1 MLVTFI
7 YAAAFSIVIIAAMVW
22 LLWRHKKAATGDINL
37 IGALASVEATLAP
50 EGAVLVR
57 GELWRARLKPLQCA
71 AVHHADRNMIVKRG
85 SNVRVVGASDWLLEV
100 ELAD

>member
-7 YAAAFSIVIIAAMVW
+7 YAAAFSIVIITAIVW
-22 LLWRHKKAATGDINL
+22 LLWRHKKGATGEINL
-37 IGALASVEATLAP
+37 VGAMASVEATLAP

-57 GELWRARLKPLQCA
+57 GELWRARLKPSHGA
-71 AVHHADRNMIVKRG
+71 AVCDADRNMIVKRG
-85 SNVRVVGASDWLLEV
+85 STVRVIGASDYLLEV